1 MILFSGIDLDL
12 GLFWTENWFNMKD
25 GENIIVSTD
34 KSLLNVALI
43 HEFLTETYWGKGR
56 TIVEVRR
63 TIEHSLCFGL
73 YMDRRQ
79 IGFARVLSD
88 RVAFAYLLD
97 VFVLEDYRGRGF
109 SKILLEKILNYP
121 ELKKVRK
128 WLLAT
133 EDAHGLYQQF
143 GFRQIDKPSRL
154 MEKVSGLVAFGR

>member
-1 MILFSGIDLDL
+1 MQ
-12 GLFWTENWFNMKD
+12 D

-43 HEFLTETYWGKGR
+43 HGFLTESYWGKGR
-56 TIVEVRR
+56 TIAEVLQ

-73 YMDRRQ
+73 YMDNRQ

-88 RVAFAYLLD
+88 RVAFAYILD
-97 VFVLEDYRGRGF
+97 VFILEDYRGQGF

-121 ELKKVRK
+121 ELKIVRK

-133 EDAHGLYQQF
+133 KDAHGLYQQF
-143 GFRQIDKPSRL
+143 GFRQIAEPDRL
-154 MEKVSGLVAFGR
+154 MERVQSMKTVGR